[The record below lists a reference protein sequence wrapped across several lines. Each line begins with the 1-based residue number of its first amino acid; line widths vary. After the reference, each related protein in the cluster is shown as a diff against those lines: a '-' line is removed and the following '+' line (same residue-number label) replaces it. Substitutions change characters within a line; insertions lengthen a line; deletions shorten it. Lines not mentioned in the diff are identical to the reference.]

1 MEQNMNLNDMG
12 RIWLS
17 RKILHWQHFG
27 QPSYLTVFITL
38 LLVANH
44 REQWWKGVKVNR
56 GETVISVKSLC
67 KLCNLSCATVVKVLK
82 GLEKSGEIER
92 TRLFRNTLKTRIL
105 HYIDYQASSK
115 VEIKNFTSNV
125 LTSKNKQDIYSN
137 IYTSSSSNYIYIIDP
152 EKILKKMLESG
163 AMVEQ
168 FCINEH
174 ITVEQFESDL
184 QILERSSLI

>member
-27 QPSYLTVFITL
+27 EPSYLTVFITL

-137 IYTSSSSNYIYIIDP
+137 ISSSSSNNI
-152 EKILKKMLESG
+152 
-163 AMVEQ
+163 
-168 FCINEH
+168 
-174 ITVEQFESDL
+174 
-184 QILERSSLI
+184 

>member
-17 RKILHWQHFG
+17 RKILHWQHFGQPSYLHWQHFG

-92 TRLFRNTLKTRIL
+92 TRLFRNTLKTKIL

-115 VEIKNFTSNV
+115 VER
-125 LTSKNKQDIYSN
+125 
-137 IYTSSSSNYIYIIDP
+137 YI
-152 EKILKKMLESG
+152 
-163 AMVEQ
+163 
-168 FCINEH
+168 
-174 ITVEQFESDL
+174 
-184 QILERSSLI
+184 

>member
-67 KLCNLSCATVVKVLK
+67 KLCKDTAVGNDKTV
-82 GLEKSGEIER
+82 
-92 TRLFRNTLKTRIL
+92 N
-105 HYIDYQASSK
+105 
-115 VEIKNFTSNV
+115 
-125 LTSKNKQDIYSN
+125 
-137 IYTSSSSNYIYIIDP
+137 
-152 EKILKKMLESG
+152 
-163 AMVEQ
+163 
-168 FCINEH
+168 
-174 ITVEQFESDL
+174 SDL
-184 QILERSSLI
+184 YGFCDIGKEFIEFHVVHQCVDSQIYLG